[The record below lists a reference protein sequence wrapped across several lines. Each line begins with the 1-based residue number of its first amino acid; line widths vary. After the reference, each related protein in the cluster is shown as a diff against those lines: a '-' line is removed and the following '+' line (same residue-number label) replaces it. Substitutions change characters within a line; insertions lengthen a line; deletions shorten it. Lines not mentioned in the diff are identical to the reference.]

1 MIKGYMS
8 NKFRRMNTNKMSA
21 RKISTRK
28 TGARKVS
35 TRRISGQIRF
45 IITGLLLLSLVILPI
60 QTIKGDVISR
70 QATSAQSDIP
80 VGNPEGMMPIPDEAK
95 LEDVSHPDHIIGTGT
110 PESCTAEA
118 FIEAVAQ
125 GGTIVFNGG
134 TEPFTITLTET
145 AKIFNNA
152 NPDVIIDGG
161 GLVTL
166 SGGNNVRILYMNTA
180 DPNQVWTT
188 SHAQNQDHPRLT
200 VQNLHFANGNSTGE
214 TQYTGGGAI
223 WVRGGRFKV
232 INCRFTNNVC
242 GSVGPDIGGGA
253 IRVFDQYE
261 DLPVYIINS
270 TFGGAEGLG
279 NIGSNGGAISSI
291 GVSWTIINSIFSYN
305 EAIGNGGNPAQSGTP
320 GGGSG
325 GAIYNDGNE
334 MRLIIYG
341 SRIEY
346 NRVNAYGS
354 GIFFVT
360 NNHTGDIVL
369 DNSIVAGNIGGSWY
383 PVLPEISCHSDTKIS
398 VYKSVIT
405 DTATPNTSAV
415 YVDGVAVQ
423 FEAYTIN
430 GNNYFKL
437 RDLAQILSGSDKQ
450 FEVTWDGVE
459 KSILMYSNQ
468 AYTTVGGELT
478 PSTNFIT
485 QSSTYVTPKLYLDGQ
500 AVTLKAYLINGN
512 HYFKL
517 RDVAAAIDFGVTW
530 DGQARR
536 IGILTNTGYQVP

>member
-1 MIKGYMS
+1 MS
-8 NKFRRMNTNKMSA
+8 ILREGFRKDNKKELEKRFEKIYTKFKVLTLLCILITMFVMPIHIISA
-21 RKISTRK
+21 AALDQSEN
-28 TGARKVS
+28 
-35 TRRISGQIRF
+35 GQ
-45 IITGLLLLSLVILPI
+45 SE
-60 QTIKGDVISR
+60 
-70 QATSAQSDIP
+70 IP
-80 VGNPEGMMPIPDEAK
+80 LGNPEGMMPIPEEAQ
-95 LEDVSHPDHIIGTGT
+95 LEDVSNPDHIIGTGT

-118 FIEAVAQ
+118 FTQAVAL

-166 SGGNNVRILYMNTA
+166 SGGDHVRILYMNTA
-180 DPNQVWTT
+180 DPEQVWTT

-200 VQNLHFANGNSTGE
+200 VQNLHFTSGNSISE
-214 TQYTGGGAI
+214 TEYTGGGAI

-242 GSVGPDIGGGA
+242 GSLGPDIGGGA

-270 TFGGAEGLG
+270 TFGGAPGLG

-291 GVSWTIINSIFSYN
+291 GVSWTIINSVFSYN
-305 EAIGNGGNPAQSGTP
+305 EAIGNGGNPARPGTP

-334 MRLIIYG
+334 MRLTILG

-346 NRVNAYGS
+346 NQVEAHGS

-360 NNHTGDIVL
+360 NNHTGDIVM
-369 DNSIVAGNIGGSWY
+369 DNTIVAGNIGGSWY
-383 PVLPEISCHSDTKIS
+383 PVQPDISCHSDTVIRIS
-398 VYKSVIT
+398 NSVIT
-405 DTATPNTSAV
+405 ETATPNKSAV
-415 YVDGVAVQ
+415 YVDSMAVL

-430 GNNYFKL
+430 SNNYFKL
-437 RDLAQILSGSDKQ
+437 RDLAQILNDSDKQ
-450 FEVTWDGVE
+450 FEVTWDNIE
-459 KSILMYSNQ
+459 KSILMYTNQ
-468 AYTTVGGELT
+468 SYTRVGNELNI
-478 PSTNFIT
+478 STNLEPENAI
-485 QSSTYVTPKLYLDGQ
+485 YVTPTLYLDGQ
-500 AVTLKAYLINGN
+500 VVYLKAYIINGN

-517 RDVAAAIDFGVTW
+517 RDVAAEIDFGVTW
-530 DGQARR
+530 DGQAGR
-536 IGILTNTGYQVP
+536 IGIQTDTGY